1 MEESVFHARVSDQN
15 QGASACSRAR
25 RGGAAE
31 HAVPVCCVHRREK
44 CDVACALGQ
53 GADTQELCGIC
64 QIFTIERDP
73 FSKKVSGGDAV
84 GFSHRFVEEVFK
96 AAASSSEPLQYKFEK
111 PTWMEK
117 PNDNNNGIF
126 NAMRVSKDDPTPTK
140 ACDPKNEDGTY
151 SCVVCMGVA
160 SISITS
166 EREASLNFLP
176 SYFQAGMKVMVPSSL
191 DTLVIVRTVGKQLL
205 TVGSQVVAFFVF
217 FTLLLAPMVWVFE
230 MIEMSSVHGLPIFI
244 SRTEI
249 DSEKRRLG
257 LIWAEQVCVCVC
269 VCVCVRVCVSNMYVR
284 VCVCVHMHPS
294 AHMQTRPHTHAHE
307 PTQTGDTPAVQQ
319 EKEVFMSEGR
329 QSFIEFQSLLNT
341 FKWTAYIISGAT
353 VYTYIYLYVDI

>member
-1 MEESVFHARVSDQN
+1 
-15 QGASACSRAR
+15 
-25 RGGAAE
+25 
-31 HAVPVCCVHRREK
+31 
-44 CDVACALGQ
+44 
-53 GADTQELCGIC
+53 
-64 QIFTIERDP
+64 
-73 FSKKVSGGDAV
+73 
-84 GFSHRFVEEVFK
+84 
-96 AAASSSEPLQYKFEK
+96 
-111 PTWMEK
+111 MEK

-191 DTLVIVRTVGKQLL
+191 DTWVIVRTVGKQLL

-269 VCVCVRVCVSNMYVR
+269 VCVRVCVSNMYVR

-329 QSFIEFQSLLNT
+329 QSFIEFQSLLNA